1 MSSGI
6 SFKQYERQRRQAT
19 VETDFSKGMMFTTG
33 AVEFGYFKTLVNY
46 SIYNEGSSL
55 IPRAGLRVSDL
66 LLPNVVLENPDG
78 TSVYHT
84 DENITIQ
91 AAKECVEADGNTYRQ
106 TILGKVDT
114 ASHGTIWASTSK
126 KEVNTV
132 SCDEINYSLNVNL
145 ASIEGTGK
153 SCNFFSTVVDSIH
166 KMPLESDLKVS
177 SVVGTFAFGN
187 SFYFMNYD
195 EACLSRTYF
204 DTVSKT
210 YKFQNVTPKQLN
222 PSEAVTY
229 GYNML
234 LGSKAYDFVN
244 KTASSMQLTGILPYR
259 DTGNGAGTS
268 ELLMTPKKNEDLIL
282 KCFFEGPLE
291 TKYKFVWEWRPVGNS
306 NWESIQT
313 LEKSSEY
320 TFTADTQGN
329 INETVYVS
337 FKAPA
342 EDIMIRVSAYKQ
354 NGAEWELDQAMAVGF
369 NFTLESYGTSVN
381 VEQVKYD
388 LSSAKGM
395 VEWKNRLVVWGVT
408 GTNNGCTSDPTILFM
423 SDVNEPTYFPYP
435 NNIAIYDEPIVSVKP
450 FMDSLLIFTVNKIYQ
465 LSLNSDGVSWS
476 SVVVQSNLNIEP
488 WDRELIQIVKNMVFF
503 KSGNYYFM
511 MVPKAQSTTGE
522 LILAPISSSITD
534 LFNNFEKNVY
544 ELLSDTFD
552 YRGSINLVNYYNF
565 LDYEDIH
572 NIYVFRYVNSEKNSV
587 YFGEPTLTGDTFEGF
602 LHFDIVYNTS
612 DRTWRIYTFESAH
625 FLFPYKSDVTKAGV
639 LACTNRL
646 KMGTEASAGVDAR
659 VIQLF
664 EFDALH
670 VEDFGFPEG
679 VKIEYDNTNGFV
691 LNLASLKTTVLAISN
706 SITDYYHFFNWQFL
720 DTGFRADAIYINKRY
735 RELQFLLNDK
745 EGASLEFS
753 MDYSLEGDVR
763 MNSRLYEVEYAV
775 DEEEP
780 GKGVLYLQSTIQ
792 SNVPVEG
799 NEIPNVTELGV
810 SSNAW
815 QLDRSVFPEVSL
827 WKVRVP
833 ISGKGL
839 APRLKLLS
847 RNAHL
852 FELLS
857 INWIY
862 RVMYMR

>member
-1 MSSGI
+1 MSTAI
-6 SFKQYERQRRQAT
+6 PFKRYERLRRQAT

-33 AVEFGYFKTLVNY
+33 SVDPGYFKTLVNY
-46 SIYNEGSSL
+46 SIHNDGACL
-55 IPRAGLRVSDL
+55 MPRSGLRVSDL
-66 LLPNVVLENPDG
+66 LLPNIVSESPEGV
-78 TSVYHT
+78 SVYHT
-84 DENITIQ
+84 DSDITIQ
-91 AAKECVEADGNTYRQ
+91 ASKECVEVDGCTYRQ
-106 TILGKVDT
+106 TILGK
-114 ASHGTIWASTSK
+114 AEEGGFGTVWVSTSK
-126 KEVNTV
+126 KEINTV
-132 SCDEINYSLNVNL
+132 TCDELNYSLNVNL
-145 ASIEGTGK
+145 AAVESESK
-153 SCNFFSTVVDSIH
+153 SCNFFSAVVDSIH
-166 KMPLESDLKVS
+166 KMPLENDIRVS
-177 SVVGTFAFGN
+177 SAIGTFAFGN
-187 SFYFMNYD
+187 SFYFMNRD
-195 EACLSRTYF
+195 EDCLSRTYF
-204 DTVSKT
+204 DNTSKT
-210 YKFQNVTPKQLN
+210 YKFQNITPKQLN

-234 LGSKAYDFVN
+234 LGPKAYDFVN
-244 KTASSMQLTGILPYR
+244 KTASSMQLTGILPYK
-259 DTGNGAGTS
+259 DNGTGAATS

-282 KCFFEGPLE
+282 KCFFEGPVGI
-291 TKYKFVWEWRPVGNS
+291 KYKFVWEWRPVGNS
-306 NWESIQT
+306 EWESIQT
-313 LEKSSEY
+313 LDKSVEY
-320 TFTADTQGN
+320 TFTADTQGFL
-329 INETVYVS
+329 NETVYVS
-337 FKAPA
+337 FKAPS
-342 EDIMIRVSAYKQ
+342 EDIMIRVSAYKY
-354 NGAEWELDQAMAVGF
+354 EEEKWVLDQAMAVGF

-388 LSSAKGM
+388 LSSAKGV

-408 GTNNGCTSDPTILFM
+408 GTDNGCVSDPTILFM

-450 FMDSLLIFTVNKIYQ
+450 FMDTLLVFTVNKIYQ
-465 LSLNSDGVSWS
+465 LSLNSDGVSWT
-476 SVVVQSNLNIEP
+476 SVVVQSNLSIEA

-503 KSGNYYFM
+503 KSGNYYYM

-534 LFNNFEKNVY
+534 FFNNFEKNVY
-544 ELLSDTFD
+544 ELLSDTFN

-565 LDYEDIH
+565 LDYEDVH

-587 YFGEPTLTGDTFEGF
+587 YFGEPNFTGDIFTGF
-602 LHFDIVYNTS
+602 LHFDVVYNTS
-612 DRTWRIYTFESAH
+612 DRTWRIYTFESANL
-625 FLFPYKSDVTKAGV
+625 LFPYKSDVTKAGV
-639 LACTNRL
+639 LACTNLL
-646 KMGTEASAGVDAR
+646 KMGTQSSEGVNAR
-659 VIQLF
+659 AIQLF

-679 VKIEYDNTNGFV
+679 VKIEYSIDEGFNINSDSVRDVV
-691 LNLASLKTTVLAISN
+691 LEINNA
-706 SITDYYHFFNWQFL
+706 ITDYYHFFNWQFL
-720 DTGFRADAIYINKRY
+720 DTGFRADAIYTNKRY

-753 MDYSLEGDVR
+753 MDYSLEGEVR

-775 DEEEP
+775 DEDDP
-780 GKGVLYLQSTIQ
+780 NTGMLYLQSTIQ
-792 SNVPVEG
+792 SNIPVEG

-827 WKVRVP
+827 WKIRVP
-833 ISGKGL
+833 ISGKGI

-862 RVMYMR
+862 RVLYMR